1 MNFLRKSILTLTV
14 LFLAGHVAFAQK
26 KLTNGVVK
34 YEITDIDSESPE
46 VAMLKGSEMAL
57 YFLDDLSR
65 MAFSLMGGLVQ
76 VQTIT
81 NAGDPKNPAL
91 LLDLMGQ
98 KIQLVGLGEN
108 LPSPMSFAQG
118 NPGEQGKLKVTYD
131 KKDKKKIAGYKCRKA
146 IVRPENGVELA
157 FYVTKKIKPKNNLFA
172 QTIEGFEG
180 FPLQYIIETPF
191 GVSVTLTAT
200 EVLASVSSS
209 DFDVPKGYRQMTLEE
224 FQKEMGELDM
234 GF

>member
-1 MNFLRKSILTLTV
+1 MSFLRKF
-14 LFLAGHVAFAQK
+14 FLALAVLLLAGQVSWAQK
-26 KLTNGVVK
+26 KITKGVVK

-46 VAMLKGSEMAL
+46 VAMLKGSELEL

-65 MAFSLMGGLVQ
+65 MVFSLMGGLVQ

-81 NAGDPKNPAL
+81 NAADPKNPAL

-98 KIQLVGLGEN
+98 KIQLTGLGDN

-118 NPGEQGKLKVTYD
+118 NLAEQSKLQVTYH
-131 KKDKKKIAGYKCRKA
+131 KKDKKKIAGYKCCKA
-146 IVRPENGVELA
+146 VVRPENGVELA

-172 QTIEGFEG
+172 QSLEGFEG
-180 FPLQYIIETPF
+180 FPLEYIIETPF
-191 GVSVTLTAT
+191 GISVTLTAT
-200 EVLASVSSS
+200 EVLASVQSS

-224 FQKEMGELDM
+224 F
-234 GF
+234 